1 MHELDAARDEVEVEV
16 ISRGKPGFLGIG
28 AEPARVKVRKLATS
42 ENAGARAMQAI
53 NKLLDG
59 MGVSATATLSS
70 AHDPETGGPQIDLE
84 GDDSGLLI
92 GRKGETLRA
101 LQYVVNLLVNQDRS
115 DSVRVTLDVEQYRD
129 RRQKALTEMARR
141 VAEKVAASGRPVT
154 LEPMSPA
161 ERRVIHMAL
170 ANHPRVSTESTGYG
184 IGRRISIS
192 PKRGERAGRG

>member
-28 AEPARVKVRKLATS
+28 SEQARVKVRKLSGS
-42 ENAGARAMQAI
+42 ENAGARAMGAL

-59 MGVSATATLSS
+59 MGVSATATLRS
-70 AHDPETGGPQIDLE
+70 AHDPQTGGPQIDLE

-92 GRKGETLRA
+92 GRNGETLRS
-101 LQYVVNLLVNQDRS
+101 LQYVVNLLVNQDRA
-115 DSVRVTLDVEQYRD
+115 DSVRVTLDVEQYRN
-129 RRQKALTEMARR
+129 RREKALKEMARR
-141 VAEKVAASGRPVT
+141 VAEKVSSSGRPVT

-170 ANHPRVSTESTGYG
+170 ANHPRVTTESTGYG
-184 IGRRISIS
+184 MGRRISIS
-192 PKRGERAGRG
+192 PKRGERTGRG